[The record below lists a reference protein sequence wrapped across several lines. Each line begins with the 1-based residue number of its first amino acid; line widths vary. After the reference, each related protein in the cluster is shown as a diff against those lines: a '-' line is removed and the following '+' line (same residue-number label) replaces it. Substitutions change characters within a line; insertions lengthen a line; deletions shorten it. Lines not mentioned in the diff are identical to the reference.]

1 MMILRI
7 FHTAVEPDDI
17 ERGKDIFREQVKP
30 VFEGFSGCTGIEWYV
45 GVEEH
50 SADLVDVAALSRWES
65 LGAIEAATTS
75 EEYETALSELRE
87 LFRQAPIIHHYE
99 AAE

>member
-1 MMILRI
+1 MIVRI
-7 FHTAVEPDDI
+7 FHTAVDPDDVDKGI
-17 ERGKDIFREQVKP
+17 AIFLEHVKP
-30 VFEGFSGCTGIEWYV
+30 TFESFEGCTGIEWYV

-65 LGAIEAATTS
+65 LEHIEPAVS
-75 EEYETALSELRE
+75 SLEYETALSQLRE
-87 LFRQAPIIHHYE
+87 LFRQTPIVHHYR